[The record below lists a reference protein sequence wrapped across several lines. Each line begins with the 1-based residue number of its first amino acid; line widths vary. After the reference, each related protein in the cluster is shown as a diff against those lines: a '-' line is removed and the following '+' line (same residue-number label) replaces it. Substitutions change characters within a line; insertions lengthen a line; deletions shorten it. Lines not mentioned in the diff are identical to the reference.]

1 MLGASTTSYR
11 KSIMFATDPGAVAV
25 QIILSTVDA
34 FALTMLVFFR
44 KEFGERVLTPF
55 RYALGISILT
65 FVMAV
70 RAVSGTIFSGLGMLF
85 GGPLM
90 GMMTSSMMRPPPGQQ
105 VHTGLFDG
113 AVMLYWAYII
123 WGGFQLALVF
133 YRSYRAGK
141 GARPVYSKSM
151 GESRLTFNG
160 RVNHWVATILLEPL
174 AVISLGYVLVLCDP
188 SLPVSYFIVLAVF
201 IQLSAIHQYR
211 LYRDDL
217 LDTRDA
223 QLLAGFYA
231 EQANHIAAG
240 QKPLARLAGVFL
252 PLMLPRKPEAQVDV
266 LRRWAKEH
274 AQAAAN
280 DEEAPPPVPPSATA

>member
-1 MLGASTTSYR
+1 
-11 KSIMFATDPGAVAV
+11 
-25 QIILSTVDA
+25 
-34 FALTMLVFFR
+34 
-44 KEFGERVLTPF
+44 
-55 RYALGISILT
+55 
-65 FVMAV
+65 
-70 RAVSGTIFSGLGMLF
+70 
-85 GGPLM
+85 
-90 GMMTSSMMRPPPGQQ
+90 
-105 VHTGLFDG
+105 
-113 AVMLYWAYII
+113 MLYWAYII